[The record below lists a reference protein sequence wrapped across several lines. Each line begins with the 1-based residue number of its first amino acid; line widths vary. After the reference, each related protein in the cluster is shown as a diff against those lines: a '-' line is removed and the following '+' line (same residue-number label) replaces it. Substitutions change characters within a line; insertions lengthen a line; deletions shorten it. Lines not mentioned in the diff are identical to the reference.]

1 MSNDDIF
8 IVRDLQHFDSIT
20 DSIKSQNL
28 HYQNVILEQGIM
40 EANYHISRQLELGL
54 GTKLFY
60 MKRLRIVEG
69 HPRSIETNY
78 INYQLVEGLET
89 MDFSNVSF
97 YDVVLQKK
105 GYRTIRSEEEIL
117 VVEAKDD
124 ECQLLQMPKG
134 SEILLIKGVTYKA
147 ENDLP
152 FEYFELVCDPSFYR
166 FRSVMK
172 I

>member
-1 MSNDDIF
+1 MSNDNIF
-8 IVRDLQHFDSIT
+8 IIRDLQHFASIT
-20 DSIKSQNL
+20 DSIKSQKL
-28 HYQNVILEQGIM
+28 HYQNVVLEQGIV
-40 EANYHISRQLELGL
+40 EANYHISRQLQLGL
-54 GTKLFY
+54 GAKLFY
-60 MKRLRIVEG
+60 IKRLRIVEG
-69 HPRSIETNY
+69 QPRSVETNY
-78 INYQLVEGLET
+78 INYQLVEGLEKI
-89 MDFSNVSF
+89 DFNNTSF
-97 YDVVLQKK
+97 YDVILQKK

-134 SEILLIKGVTYKA
+134 SEILLIKGITHKA

-172 I
+172 V

>member
-1 MSNDDIF
+1 MANDDIF
-8 IVRDLQHFDSIT
+8 IIRDLQHFASIT
-20 DSIKSQNL
+20 DSIKSRKLN
-28 HYQNVILEQGIM
+28 YQNVVLEQGIV

-60 MKRLRIVEG
+60 IKRLRIVED

-78 INYQLVEGLET
+78 INYELVAGLEK
-89 MDFSNVSF
+89 MDFNNTSF
-97 YDVVLQKK
+97 YDVILHKK

-117 VVEAKDD
+117 VVEANEE

-134 SEILLIKGVTYKA
+134 SEILLIKGITHKA

-172 I
+172 V

>member
-1 MSNDDIF
+1 MYLF
-8 IVRDLQHFDSIT
+8 
-20 DSIKSQNL
+20 
-28 HYQNVILEQGIM
+28 M
-40 EANYHISRQLELGL
+40 M
-54 GTKLFY
+54 LFY
-60 MKRLRIVEG
+60 K
-69 HPRSIETNY
+69 
-78 INYQLVEGLET
+78 
-89 MDFSNVSF
+89 
-97 YDVVLQKK
+97 KK